1 MRTPHDALIAT
12 LAGTVGRFRYV
23 SLERAEAQGLVAAS
37 RLPLTLKILVEGA
50 LRHAEDPACLD
61 LAALADRPRRGT
73 LEFQPARLLLQDF
86 TGIPLMTD
94 MASLRDEIAR
104 RGGDPAKANPR
115 IPIDFV
121 CDHALIAVHGG
132 RPDAQALNEEIE
144 IARNRERFEFLK
156 WCAEAFASIRL
167 IPPGSGIMHQLNL
180 EWLSTVVFLEQ
191 AAGMTLARPDTLLG
205 TDSHTPMVG
214 GLGVLGWGVG
224 GIEAQ
229 AAMLG
234 HRVKT
239 SLAPGSRVV
248 GDYLAAAG
256 LQRDLDALGFHI
268 IGYGCTTCNGNSGPL
283 ADEIARDITENDI
296 AAVAVLS
303 GNRNFA
309 GRIHP
314 LVPASY
320 LASPALVVAYAIAG
334 TVLTGLS
341 QQPLGNG
348 ADGRPVMLADIW
360 PSDAEITS
368 LLSWPASAV
377 RTRC

>member
-12 LAGTVGRFRYV
+12 LAGTDGRFRYV
-23 SLERAEAQGLVAAS
+23 SPERAEAQGLVAAS

-144 IARNRERFEFLK
+144 IARNRERYEFLK
-156 WCAEAFASIRL
+156 WCAGAFANIRL

-191 AAGMTLARPDTLLG
+191 TAGMTLAP
-205 TDSHTPMVG
+205 
-214 GLGVLGWGVG
+214 
-224 GIEAQ
+224 
-229 AAMLG
+229 
-234 HRVKT
+234 
-239 SLAPGSRVV
+239 
-248 GDYLAAAG
+248 
-256 LQRDLDALGFHI
+256 
-268 IGYGCTTCNGNSGPL
+268 
-283 ADEIARDITENDI
+283 
-296 AAVAVLS
+296 
-303 GNRNFA
+303 
-309 GRIHP
+309 
-314 LVPASY
+314 
-320 LASPALVVAYAIAG
+320 
-334 TVLTGLS
+334 
-341 QQPLGNG
+341 
-348 ADGRPVMLADIW
+348 
-360 PSDAEITS
+360 
-368 LLSWPASAV
+368 
-377 RTRC
+377 RTRCSAPTATRRWSAAWACWAGVSAVSTRRPRCSATVHFSTRRASSGCD